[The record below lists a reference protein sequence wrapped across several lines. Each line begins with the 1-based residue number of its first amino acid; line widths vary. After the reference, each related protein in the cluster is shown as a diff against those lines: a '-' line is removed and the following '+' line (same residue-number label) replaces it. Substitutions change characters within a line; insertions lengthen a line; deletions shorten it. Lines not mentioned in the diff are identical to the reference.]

1 MRISRQTLYA
11 TLTLSLAPQTIGAV
25 VYTENLD
32 RCLTAEEADEIES
45 ALANGETV
53 DIFPDKV
60 QPDQSSYWDI
70 SYHGTYKILKN
81 TQPDVDTSY
90 LLHQCGLPMPLTE
103 TEREQF
109 DGVFEVPY
117 SGGLLVT
124 ATTTIPNIEILG
136 RRSQIKAFAVDENL
150 ISSPCLSQVVIPAG
164 KDDGSITFL
173 PLYNDTAIEEYVIEH
188 PDTVVFGGGFDTN
201 KRSPKQKIIIS
212 SVGES
217 PQLAKE
223 NGRDINQAIFEWLE
237 VYGSMFNQER
247 LAKETVEETAARYEC
262 HAENAAILSEERQ
275 RRRQL
280 QRHGRD
286 LHAGKHPV
294 VLWAY
299 HTQEYDGTDVGW
311 DVGECPNYYCTYA
324 THCHVEILNSTAGS
338 VDRWGYTYM
347 TDEEFME
354 FGKNADVWVYPS
366 SDWNR
371 LIEQKADFLSQFK
384 SVQTKEVY
392 DFQMSGKDAWFE
404 QRLAEYDT
412 VLLDMCDIVDRDVPT
427 DPPHVRKWFRNVFD
441 DGVGSLG
448 TCSNDDEEY
457 MPRVTECV
465 RADETPESGINP
477 EPSSTSS
484 RNVVDSFFL
493 CGLLLG
499 VWSGS

>member
-1 MRISRQTLYA
+1 MRISLQTLSA
-11 TLTLSLAPQTIGAV
+11 TLTLSLAPNIIGAL

-32 RCLTAEEADEIES
+32 RCLTAEEADEV
-45 ALANGETV
+45 ANAVANGETV
-53 DIFPDKV
+53 DLFPDKV
-60 QPDQSSYWDI
+60 EPDQSSYWEI

-103 TEREQF
+103 SELEQF
-109 DGVFEVPY
+109 DGIFEVPY

-124 ATTTIPNIEILG
+124 ETPTIPNIEILG
-136 RRSQIKAFAVDENL
+136 RRSQIRAFAVDEKL

-164 KDDGSITFL
+164 KDDGSIAFL
-173 PLYNDTAIEEYVIEH
+173 PLYNDTAIEEYVAQH
-188 PDTVVFGGGFDTN
+188 PDTMVFGSGFDTN

-237 VYGSMFNQER
+237 VYGSLFNQER

-262 HAENAAILSEERQ
+262 HAENAAILTEE
-275 RRRQL
+275 RRRQR

-286 LHAGKHPV
+286 LHAGEHPV

-324 THCHVEILNSTAGS
+324 TQCHVEILNSTAGS

-354 FGKNADVWVYPS
+354 FGK
-366 SDWNR
+366 
-371 LIEQKADFLSQFK
+371 K
-384 SVQTKEVY
+384 
-392 DFQMSGKDAWFE
+392 
-404 QRLAEYDT
+404 
-412 VLLDMCDIVDRDVPT
+412 
-427 DPPHVRKWFRNVFD
+427 
-441 DGVGSLG
+441 
-448 TCSNDDEEY
+448 
-457 MPRVTECV
+457 
-465 RADETPESGINP
+465 
-477 EPSSTSS
+477 
-484 RNVVDSFFL
+484 
-493 CGLLLG
+493 
-499 VWSGS
+499 